1 MSLNIF
7 TGMIVYIFSGL
18 IGATIGATIAFAL
31 RHLGLPK
38 PKDWFGI
45 GYDVGKG
52 IKKKPKRIP
61 PEYLDA
67 FLQGKDFGFMNRRPI
82 GWWKKDIA
90 EGKINE

>member
-7 TGMIVYIFSGL
+7 SGMTAFIVSGL
-18 IGATIGATIAFAL
+18 IGATITYL
-31 RHLGLPK
+31 LMHLGVPRN
-38 PKDWFGI
+38 WFGI
-45 GYDVGKG
+45 GYDVGRG

-90 EGKINE
+90 EGKIYE

>member
-7 TGMIVYIFSGL
+7 SGMIVYIFSGL

-31 RHLGLPK
+31 KHLGLPK

-52 IKKKPKRIP
+52 AMKEPKNVP
-61 PEYLDA
+61 LENYDA
-67 FLQGKDFGFMNRRPI
+67 FLQGKDIGSRVRPI

-90 EGKINE
+90 EGKIYE